1 MGRRL
6 FARLLPDPQRVKGNR
21 WIAWLGPAIL
31 HPDLW
36 HLSRRGAAR
45 GMAIG
50 VFWGF
55 LVPVAQIPLSAVC
68 AVLLRGN
75 LPLAMVSTL
84 VTNPFTFPPVYVF
97 AYWLGSLLIGAVAPE
112 AAVIAAEAGAVA
124 APQDA
129 GWWSRTYEAIAAL
142 GKPLLV
148 GLPILA
154 VAGAATVY
162 FGVSLVWRWYVMRS
176 WRRRQR
182 RAGR

>member
-1 MGRRL
+1 MARRL
-6 FARLLPDPQRVKGNR
+6 FARLLPDAERIKGNR

-55 LVPVAQIPLSAVC
+55 LIPVAQIPLSAMC

-84 VTNPFTFPPVYVF
+84 ITNPFTFPPVYVF
-97 AYWLGSLLIGAVAPE
+97 AYWLGALLIGADAPE
-112 AAVIAAEAGAVA
+112 VAAAAELGDAAAQGNWYSRLYAG
-124 APQDA
+124 
-129 GWWSRTYEAIAAL
+129 IAAL

-154 VAGAATVY
+154 VAGASGVY
-162 FGVSLVWRWYVMRS
+162 LGVNLVWRWYVVRA
-176 WRRRQR
+176 WRRRRR